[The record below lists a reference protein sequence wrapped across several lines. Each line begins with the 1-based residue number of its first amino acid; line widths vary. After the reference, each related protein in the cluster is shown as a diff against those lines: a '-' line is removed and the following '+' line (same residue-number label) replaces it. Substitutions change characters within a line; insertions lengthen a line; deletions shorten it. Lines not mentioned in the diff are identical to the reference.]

1 MSQVVLAC
9 PLCGSG
15 ESAPFDQRTFRGL
28 PVVSCIC
35 RSCGLVYQSPRMTE
49 AELAIF
55 YEAEYRR
62 LYQGNQ
68 GPDAKDL
75 SIQGRRAEA
84 LLAFCKGRLPPVK
97 RHLDIG
103 CSAGLLL
110 QSFQRAYGCQVAGVE
125 PGDAYREYARLQGLS
140 VYATLDELRSEK
152 TPRFDLI
159 SLAHVLEHL
168 PDPVGYL
175 VGLRE
180 DLLEPGGGLLVEV
193 PNLYAHDSFEVAHL
207 VAYSPHSLTQTLRKA
222 GFEIILLKAHG
233 RPRSQV
239 LPLYLTALARPAAN
253 PAAFRIRRESGV
265 RLKRWWGMSRRRLL
279 ERLTPRKAWLPL
291 T

>member
-1 MSQVVLAC
+1 MSQIVLAC

-15 ESAPFDQRTFRGL
+15 ESASFDQRTFRGL
-28 PVVSCIC
+28 PVVNCVC
-35 RSCGLVYQSPRMTE
+35 LSCGLVYQSPRMTD
-49 AELAIF
+49 AELAVF
-55 YEAEYRR
+55 YEAEYRQ
-62 LYQGNQ
+62 LYQGGQ
-68 GPDAKDL
+68 GPDARDL
-75 SIQGRRAEA
+75 AGQDRRAEA
-84 LLAFCKGRLPPVK
+84 LLAFCTGRMPTVK

-110 QSFQRAYGCQVAGVE
+110 QGVQKAYGCQVTGVE
-125 PGDAYREYARLQGLS
+125 PGDAYREYARQQGLS
-140 VYATLDELRSEK
+140 VYATLDELGLKK

-180 DLLEPGGGLLVEV
+180 DLLEPGGRLLVEV

-207 VAYSPHSLTQTLRKA
+207 IAYSAHTLTQTLRKA
-222 GFEIILLKAHG
+222 GLEIIVLEAHG

-239 LPLYLTALARPAAN
+239 LPLYLTAMARPAVN
-253 PAAFRIRRESGV
+253 PAAFRIRREGGV

-291 T
+291 S